1 MKQYDGG
8 TYHNDGATL
17 DDTSKYSKNQIEYLS
32 SILEL
37 KYLCSEIRVPV
48 T

>member
-8 TYHNDGATL
+8 TYHSDGATL

-37 KYLCSEIRVPV
+37 NLRSEIPV
-48 T
+48 SVT